1 MDERQAIARLK
12 GGDIEGLALL
22 VEKYQLQAL
31 RTAMLITREC
41 AQAEDVVQSAF
52 IRAYERIDQ
61 FDDRRPF
68 GPWFLKSVV
77 NAAIQAARRR
87 QRTLS
92 LDDQVDGDSSFLEF
106 LEAESPGS
114 DDRMEA
120 NERKQVVRQALQKLS
135 PEQRAAV
142 VMRYF
147 LEMSEK
153 EIAEVLDAPPGT
165 IKWRL
170 YAGRNR
176 LRGILQRFTSSPT
189 EKEGS
194 HE

>member
-1 MDERQAIARLK
+1 MDEAHAIARLK
-12 GGDIEGLALL
+12 RGDITGLALL
-22 VEKYQLQAL
+22 VEKYQHQAL
-31 RTAMLITREC
+31 RTAVLITREQ

-52 IRAYERIDQ
+52 IRAYERIAQ
-61 FDDRRPF
+61 FDEQRPF

-92 LDDQVDGDSSFLEF
+92 LDDQAAEGQHFLELLQHEAPGADDR
-106 LEAESPGS
+106 LEA
-114 DDRMEA
+114 D
-120 NERKQVVRQALQKLS
+120 ERRQVVRQALQKLS
-135 PEQRAAV
+135 PEQRAVV
-142 VMRYF
+142 VMRYY
-147 LEMSEK
+147 LEMNEK
-153 EIAEVLDAPPGT
+153 EIAEVLAAPHGT

-170 YAGRNR
+170 HAGRNR
-176 LRGILQRFTSSPT
+176 LRGILQRFAPSPA

>member
-1 MDERQAIARLK
+1 MEEGKAIARLK

-22 VEKYQLQAL
+22 VEKYQVQAL
-31 RTAMLITREC
+31 RTAVLITREQ

-61 FDDRRPF
+61 FDDQRPF

-77 NAAIQAARRR
+77 NAAIQAARQR
-87 QRTLS
+87 QRTPS
-92 LDDQVDGDSSFLEF
+92 LDDQVNGDGSFLDLLQHDVPGPGDH
-106 LEAESPGS
+106 LEA
-114 DDRMEA
+114 D
-120 NERKQVVRQALQKLS
+120 ERKQVVRQALQKLS

-142 VMRYF
+142 VMRYY

-165 IKWRL
+165 VKWRL
-170 YAGRNR
+170 HAGRNR
-176 LRGILQRFTSSPT
+176 LRGILQRLTSSPT

>member
-1 MDERQAIARLK
+1 MDEGQAIARLK

-31 RTAMLITREC
+31 RTAVLITREY
-41 AQAEDVVQSAF
+41 AQAEDVVQNTF
-52 IRAYERIDQ
+52 LRAYERIDQ
-61 FDDRRPF
+61 FDEQRPF
-68 GPWFLKSVV
+68 GPWFLKSVI
-77 NAAIQAARRR
+77 NAAIQSARRQ

-92 LDDQVDGDSSFLEF
+92 LDDQGDGSSSFLE
-106 LEAESPGS
+106 LLQTESQGPDDQIEAK
-114 DDRMEA
+114 
-120 NERKQVVRQALQKLS
+120 ERKQVIRQALQKLS

-142 VMRYF
+142 VMRYY

-153 EIAEVLDAPPGT
+153 EIAEVLGAPPGT

-170 YAGRNR
+170 HAGRNR
-176 LRGILQRFTSSPT
+176 LRGILQRFATSPT